1 MTWIN
6 IFQMPK
12 IQGLRTIIPSN
23 LQTICKDSIKS
34 LILLKFD
41 NFWLQLAIIVDSG
54 IVVEGKQF
62 DSRTVIFI

>member
-1 MTWIN
+1 MDMYN
-6 IFQMPK
+6 I
-12 IQGLRTIIPSN
+12 IIYIPSN

-62 DSRTVIFI
+62 YSRTVIFM